1 MFAFALGFIAGAV
14 VAVVSPP
21 VFAWV
26 SGKIAL
32 ARAQIK

>member
-14 VAVVSPP
+14 VAVISPP

-26 SGKIAL
+26 SAKIAL
-32 ARAQIK
+32 AKEQIK